1 MARAET
7 REQPRFGRLRSDAIG
22 VLGAVVISMAFMG
35 PATAVFFNTAPM
47 TAGAGYA
54 LAASMLLALI
64 ACVLVAS
71 SIAAFA
77 QKIPAAGFAY
87 TYNTH
92 GFGKRGGFMTG
103 WILVFSYGMVGP
115 MLFSGMG
122 AFAAEFVK
130 SQWGADLPWWLF
142 SIVMI
147 AVVWGI
153 GALGIDRSAEVA
165 LIFLV
170 LELSVMIAL
179 FVTILGHGGAQG
191 ITLAPFNPANSLK
204 GVSGI
209 GIGLLWGVLNFV
221 GFESAA
227 TLGEETRDPRRSVPI
242 ALFTSVAVIGVYF
255 VLATWV
261 VAIGFGKSHTGA
273 LVADST
279 PWSTLANR
287 YWGSGLAWILS
298 ITVLN
303 SIFANIISGSNAAV
317 RVLFSMGREGIF
329 ARRLGLTTPKG
340 IPLLAITTYS
350 VFSLVLCIIG
360 GLWWGPFGAY
370 GFYGS
375 ILGLGMLIIYILLN
389 LALIRYYRRD
399 HPSEFNPVRHAVLPI
414 IASLIMLLPIGG
426 LLYPVPAYPNNM
438 VPYIMVAW
446 IIIGFVYLA
455 SIIRSRPDILDAMG
469 RAMGADA
476 DVSDQSP
483 ESAPAPAGGQ

>member
-1 MARAET
+1 MSAHAIRDDSA
-7 REQPRFGRLRSDAIG
+7 PGRLRGNAIG
-22 VLGAVVISMAFMG
+22 VIGAVVISMAFMG
-35 PATAVFFNTAPM
+35 PATAVFFNTSPM

-54 LAASMLLALI
+54 LAASMLLAMI
-64 ACVLVAS
+64 TSVIVAS

-87 TYNTH
+87 TYNMH
-92 GFGKRGGFMTG
+92 GLGKRGGFMSG
-103 WILVFSYGMVGP
+103 WILAFSYGMVGP

-122 AFAAEFVK
+122 AFAAQFVK
-130 SQWGADLPWWLF
+130 SQWGADVPWWIF
-142 SIVMI
+142 SVVII

-153 GALGIDRSAEVA
+153 GALGIGRSAEVA

-170 LELSVMIAL
+170 LELGVML
-179 FVTILGHGGAQG
+179 FLFATILRHGGAEG
-191 ITLAPFNPANSLK
+191 VTLAPFNPANSLK
-204 GVSGI
+204 GFSGI
-209 GIGLLWGVLNFV
+209 GIGLLWGILNFV

-227 TLGEETRDPRRSVPI
+227 TLGEETRDPRRNIPI
-242 ALFTSVAVIGVYF
+242 ALFTAVIVIGVYF

-287 YWGSGLAWILS
+287 YWGSNLSWILS

-329 ARRLGLTTPKG
+329 TRALGGTNRAGTPVVAVTAY
-340 IPLLAITTYS
+340 AI
-350 VFSLVLCIIG
+350 FSLILCVVG
-360 GLWWGPFGAY
+360 GVWWGPFGAY

-389 LALIRYYRRD
+389 VALIRYFLREHRT
-399 HPSEFNPVRHAVLPI
+399 EFNIIRHGILPV
-414 IASLIMLLPIGG
+414 IASLVMLLPIGG
-426 LLYPVPAYPNNM
+426 LLYPVPAYPNNL

-446 IIIGFVYLA
+446 IVIGIVYLMA
-455 SIIRSRPDILDAMG
+455 IVRRRPDILDAMG
-469 RAMGADA
+469 RAMGEEAPRP
-476 DVSDQSP
+476 STRSSP
-483 ESAPAPAGGQ
+483 QPVVGE

>member
-1 MARAET
+1 MATEVAPEHR
-7 REQPRFGRLRSDAIG
+7 RSGRLRSDAIG

-71 SIAAFA
+71 SVAAFA
-77 QKIPAAGFAY
+77 KKIPAAGFAY

-103 WILVFSYGMVGP
+103 WILVFAYGMVGP

-142 SIVMI
+142 SIVI
-147 AVVWGI
+147 IGVVWGI

-170 LELSVMIAL
+170 LELSVMIVL
-179 FVTILGHGGAQG
+179 FISILSHSGHGAV
-191 ITLAPFNPANSLK
+191 TLAPFNPANSLK

-227 TLGEETRDPRRSVPI
+227 TLGEETRDPRRNVPI
-242 ALFTSVAVIGVYF
+242 ALFTAVVVIGIYF
-255 VLATWV
+255 VVATWV
-261 VAIGFGKSHTGA
+261 VAIGFGQNHTSA

-287 YWGSGLAWILS
+287 VWGSNLSWILS

-329 ARRLGLTTPKG
+329 ARRLGWTTTKG

-350 VFSLVLCIIG
+350 VFSLVLCLIG

-399 HPSEFNPVRHAVLPI
+399 HPAEFNPIRHALFPI
-414 IASLIMLLPIGG
+414 VASLIMLLPIGG

-438 VPYIMVAW
+438 VPYIMAAW
-446 IIIGFVYLA
+446 IIVGGIYLA
-455 SIIRSRPDILDAMG
+455 TIVRSRPDVLDAMG

-476 DVSDQSP
+476 DVSDRP
-483 ESAPAPAGGQ
+483 AEGVPAPATGQ

>member
-1 MARAET
+1 MSAHAVRDDSA
-7 REQPRFGRLRSDAIG
+7 PGRLRGNAIG
-22 VLGAVVISMAFMG
+22 VIGAVVISMAFMG
-35 PATAVFFNTAPM
+35 PATAVFFNTSPM

-54 LAASMLLALI
+54 LAASMLLAMI
-64 ACVLVAS
+64 TSVIVAS

-87 TYNTH
+87 TYNMH
-92 GFGKRGGFMTG
+92 GLGKRGGFMSG
-103 WILVFSYGMVGP
+103 WILAFSYGMVGP

-122 AFAAEFVK
+122 AFAAQFVK
-130 SQWGADLPWWLF
+130 SQWGADVPWWIF
-142 SIVMI
+142 SVVII

-153 GALGIDRSAEVA
+153 GALGIGRSAEVA

-170 LELSVMIAL
+170 LELGVML
-179 FVTILGHGGAQG
+179 FLFATILRHGGAEG
-191 ITLAPFNPANSLK
+191 VTLAPFNPANSLK
-204 GVSGI
+204 GFSGI
-209 GIGLLWGVLNFV
+209 GIGLLWGILNFV

-227 TLGEETRDPRRSVPI
+227 TLGEETRDPRRNIPI
-242 ALFTSVAVIGVYF
+242 ALFTAVIVIGVYF

-287 YWGSGLAWILS
+287 YWGSNLSWILS

-329 ARRLGLTTPKG
+329 TRALGGTNRAGTPVVAVTAY
-340 IPLLAITTYS
+340 AI
-350 VFSLVLCIIG
+350 FSLILCVVG
-360 GLWWGPFGAY
+360 GVWWGPFGAY

-389 LALIRYYRRD
+389 VALIRYFLREHRT
-399 HPSEFNPVRHAVLPI
+399 EFNIIRHGILPV
-414 IASLIMLLPIGG
+414 IASLLMLLPIGG
-426 LLYPVPAYPNNM
+426 LLYPVPAYPNNL

-446 IIIGFVYLA
+446 IVIGIVYLTA
-455 SIIRSRPDILDAMG
+455 IVRRRPDILDAMG
-469 RAMGADA
+469 RAMGEEAPRP
-476 DVSDQSP
+476 STRSSP
-483 ESAPAPAGGQ
+483 QPVVGE

>member
-1 MARAET
+1 MSAHAVRDDSA
-7 REQPRFGRLRSDAIG
+7 PGRLRGNAIG
-22 VLGAVVISMAFMG
+22 VIGAVVISMAFMG

-54 LAASMLLALI
+54 LAASMLLAMI
-64 ACVLVAS
+64 TSVIVAS

-87 TYNTH
+87 TYNMH
-92 GFGKRGGFMTG
+92 GLGKRGGFMSG
-103 WILVFSYGMVGP
+103 WILAFSYGMVGP

-122 AFAAEFVK
+122 AFAAQFVK
-130 SQWGADLPWWLF
+130 SQWGTDVPWWLF
-142 SIVMI
+142 SVVII
-147 AVVWGI
+147 TAVWGI
-153 GALGIDRSAEVA
+153 GALGIGRSAEVA

-170 LELSVMIAL
+170 LELGVML
-179 FVTILGHGGAQG
+179 FLFATILRHGGAEG
-191 ITLAPFNPANSLK
+191 VTLAPFNPGNSLK
-204 GVSGI
+204 GFSGI
-209 GIGLLWGVLNFV
+209 GIGLLWGILNFV

-227 TLGEETRDPRRSVPI
+227 TLGEETRDPRRNIPI
-242 ALFTSVAVIGVYF
+242 ALFTAVIVIGLYF

-273 LVADST
+273 LVADTT

-287 YWGSGLAWILS
+287 YWGSNLSWILS

-329 ARRLGLTTPKG
+329 ARALGGTTKSGTPVVAVTAY
-340 IPLLAITTYS
+340 AI
-350 VFSLVLCIIG
+350 FSLILCVVG
-360 GLWWGPFGAY
+360 GVWWGPFGAY

-389 LALIRYYRRD
+389 VALIRYYLRE
-399 HPSEFNPVRHAVLPI
+399 HPTEFNIIRHGILPV
-414 IASLIMLLPIGG
+414 IASLLMLLPIGG
-426 LLYPVPAYPNNM
+426 LLYPVPAYPNNL

-446 IIIGFVYLA
+446 IIIGIVYLTA
-455 SIIRSRPDILDAMG
+455 IVRRRPDILDAMG
-469 RAMGADA
+469 RAMGEEAPRP
-476 DVSDQSP
+476 STRSSP
-483 ESAPAPAGGQ
+483 QPVGGE